1 MVDDFTRCSKWIEDA
16 LSYGGGTHDLKDVFD
31 GILSGN
37 MQLWPA
43 ERGGIVT
50 ELAVYPR
57 KRVLHIFLAGGEL
70 DQITD
75 MHEDVIQW
83 AKAQGCSA
91 LTLSGR
97 MGWKKALAPFGW
109 EPTLLTLSKEI

>member
-1 MVDDFTRCSKWIEDA
+1 
-16 LSYGGGTHDLKDVFD
+16 
-31 GILSGN
+31 

-43 ERGGIVT
+43 ERGCIVT
-50 ELAVYPR
+50 ELAVYPK

-75 MHEDVIQW
+75 MHEDVIRW
-83 AKAQGCSA
+83 AKAQDCQA
-91 LTLSGR
+91 LTLAGR